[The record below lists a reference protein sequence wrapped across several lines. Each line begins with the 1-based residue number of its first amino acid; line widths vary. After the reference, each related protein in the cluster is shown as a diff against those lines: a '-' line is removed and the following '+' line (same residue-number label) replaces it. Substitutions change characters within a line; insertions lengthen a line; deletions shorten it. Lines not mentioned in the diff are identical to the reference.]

1 MPLHQ
6 VPKMSFTPANRVGSK
21 QSIGGNV
28 PIHQF
33 SSFTALIMHGC
44 CNSYQ
49 KSGLL
54 HCDLT
59 KKYVFHLHVDP
70 QQSIVKSSVA
80 AQKLETDRE
89 RERLASEVLQHP
101 NTAGSGIWR
110 LNNTVMSWHSWQRLD
125 VPTMLTACMGLIS
138 KAPCSQQ
145 QHCDLINAA

>member
-54 HCDLT
+54 LCDLT

-89 RERLASEVLQHP
+89 REREARFRS
-101 NTAGSGIWR
+101 TATSQ
-110 LNNTVMSWHSWQRLD
+110 HSWFRYLALEQYRYELVLVAASGRTD
-125 VPTMLTACMGLIS
+125 YANCMHG
-138 KAPCSQQ
+138 A
-145 QHCDLINAA
+145 H